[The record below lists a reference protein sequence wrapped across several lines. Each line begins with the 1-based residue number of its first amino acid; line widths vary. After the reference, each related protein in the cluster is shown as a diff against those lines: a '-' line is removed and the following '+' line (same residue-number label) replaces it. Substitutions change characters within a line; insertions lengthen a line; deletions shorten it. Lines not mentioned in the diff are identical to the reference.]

1 MASEDGTVPGE
12 TRRVTDRERF
22 LTFALAAA
30 EMLLEVA
37 PDGRIL
43 FAAGAFQSRLGC
55 PPETLIGQA
64 VRDILALPDQAAFE
78 IAFNTLLARDRLP
91 PTVIRL
97 ANAGATAMSCSGLR
111 LLGRDAGRLCLTFAA
126 LPLAGAA
133 EGPAIGGAEAL
144 RDAAQAI
151 GRSGGTLGLLEIHA
165 PEGCLGPDGELARL
179 VRDTLATSIAP
190 DSLAGELT
198 EGRFG
203 VLSRT
208 SADLAAIG
216 ARIEQVVAEAGL
228 GASVATRSLPLGDAG
243 LTPMQVTR
251 ALRYALSAF
260 SRGGAPALAESGF
273 DGGLSGFVADAYAR
287 TVSLRQTIADR
298 RFRLAFQPIVALRD
312 RRPHHY
318 EALLRPDPATASAL
332 AQALDFVTFAE
343 TIGLSEELD
352 WAVLLAVCGAAR
364 QARGTRIAANLS
376 GLSVQSPAFR
386 KAMLRMLEAEP
397 LLAHRLLF
405 EITETAE
412 IEDEAEAA
420 CTVEAL
426 RSRGVPLCIDDFGAG
441 AAAFRYLRILRV
453 DYVKI
458 DGLYVQHAMRS
469 PQDRGIVASMVDLA
483 RTVGAKVV
491 AEKIET
497 EAEAALML
505 ELGVEYGQGWLF
517 GRPGPLPGRD

>member
-1 MASEDGTVPGE
+1 MVGKEGKVPGE
-12 TRRVTDRERF
+12 ARRVTDRERF

-55 PPETLIGQA
+55 TPEALIGKP
-64 VRDILALPDQAAFE
+64 VRDILALADHAAFDV
-78 IAFNTLLARDRLP
+78 AFNTLLARDRLA

-97 ANAGATAMSCSGLR
+97 ANAGASAMCCSGLR
-111 LLGRDAGRLCLTFAA
+111 LRGGDAGRLCLTFAA

-133 EGPAIGGAEAL
+133 EGPTLCDAGAL

-151 GRSGGTLGLLEIHA
+151 CRGGGTLGLLEIQA
-165 PEGCLGPDGELARL
+165 PSGGLAPDGALARL

-190 DSLAGELT
+190 DSLAGELG

-203 VLSRT
+203 LLSRT
-208 SADLAAIG
+208 STDLAAIG

-228 GASVATRSLPLGDAG
+228 GATVATRGLALGQSG

-260 SRGGAPALAESGF
+260 SRGGAPALTEAGF
-273 DGGLSGFVADAYAR
+273 DGGLSGFVAEACAL
-287 TVSLRQTIADR
+287 TATLHQTIADR
-298 RFRLAFQPIVALRD
+298 RFDLAFQPIVTLRD

-318 EALLRPDPATASAL
+318 EALLRPDLATASPL
-332 AQALDFVTFAE
+332 TQALDFVTFTE

-352 WAVLLAVCGAAR
+352 WAVLLAACGAAR
-364 QARGTRIAANLS
+364 QARGTRIAVNLS
-376 GLSVQSPAFR
+376 GLSVQSPGFR
-386 KAMLRMLEAEP
+386 TAMLRLLETEP
-397 LLAHRLLF
+397 LLAHRLLI

-420 CTVEAL
+420 RTVEAL
-426 RSRGVPLCIDDFGAG
+426 RGHGVPLCIDDFGAG

-453 DYVKI
+453 AYVKI

-491 AEKIET
+491 AERIET

-505 ELGVEYGQGWLF
+505 ELGVDYGQGWLF